1 MPAADVVV
9 CCIPNSSQTAG
20 FMDSRRLKMM
30 KKNSI
35 VVNVGRGNFIDCAA
49 LNEELNNDH
58 LWGAALD
65 VTNPEPL
72 SAEHPLWEN
81 PRCIITPHASG
92 VAFGHLKQTEA
103 LLCQL
108 TCENLRRYR
117 NQKKLKNQIF

>member
-1 MPAADVVV
+1 
-9 CCIPNSSQTAG
+9 
-20 FMDSRRLKMM
+20 MM

-35 VVNVGRGNFIDCAA
+35 IVNVGRGKFIDCAA
-49 LNEELNNDH
+49 LNEELNNGH

-72 SAEHPLWEN
+72 PAEHPLWEN
-81 PRCIITPHASG
+81 PRYIITPHAPG

-103 LLCQL
+103 LLFQC

-117 NQKKLKNQIF
+117 NQEKLKNQIF